1 MRAVPALCQV
11 ALVIFA
17 GACGGD
23 DEPAQPDAS
32 VPDAVSDQAATITF
46 AAKVNGASFK
56 CGQTYADVGSPAA
69 PYTISDFRLYV
80 HDVALTGPAGTTPI
94 ALETNAWQ
102 RDGVALLDFED
113 GCDQG
118 TPELHAA
125 ITGRV
130 ALGNYTGVQF
140 KLGLPASLNH
150 LDASKVQ
157 PPLSDTSMWWAWRS
171 GYKFLKV
178 DGKSGDNS
186 FFVHLGSTECPGPSP
201 TEGPTA
207 ACTYPNVA
215 SIALATAITDPSKI
229 TVTADLGTLLA
240 PSNVA
245 TNTAD
250 TAPGCMSDAT
260 DPECMVM
267 LPRLA
272 LPASNTAAGEQKL
285 FSVP

>member
-1 MRAVPALCQV
+1 MRAVPALVQV
-11 ALVIFA
+11 AFVFA
-17 GACGGD
+17 AACGGD
-23 DEPAQPDAS
+23 DAPAQPDAS
-32 VPDAVSDQAATITF
+32 VPDAAVDQVASIAF
-46 AAKVNGASFK
+46 AAKVNGAAFK
-56 CGQTYADVGSPAA
+56 CGQTYADVGTPAA

-80 HDVALTGPAGTTPI
+80 HDVALTGPAGTTKI
-94 ALETNAWQ
+94 ALDANAWQ

-118 TPELHAA
+118 TPELHAT

-130 ALGNYTGVQF
+130 APGSYTGVQF
-140 KLGLPASLNH
+140 KLGLPATLNH
-150 LDASKVQ
+150 LDVSTAK
-157 PPLSDTSMWWAWRS
+157 PPLSDSSMYWAWRS

-178 DGKSGDNS
+178 DGKSGDAS
-186 FFVHLGSTECPGPSP
+186 FFIHLGSTECPGPSP
-201 TEGPTA
+201 SEAPSA
-207 ACTYPNVA
+207 ACTRPNVPT
-215 SIALATAITDPSKI
+215 IALATTITDPSKI

-245 TNTAD
+245 ANTAS

-272 LPASNTAAGEQKL
+272 LPASNTAAGDQRL
-285 FSVP
+285 FTVP